1 MLQSVFATV
10 GFYLLKQLLFW
21 LQGTELIGFT
31 KIKCTSTRDAISALQ
46 NIMMLRRQLSVQQN
60 HVKHPSTIYVSLE
73 LTRVEG
79 RF

>member
-1 MLQSVFATV
+1 MLLSVFATV

-21 LQGTELIGFT
+21 LQGMELCGFT
-31 KIKCTSTRDAISALQ
+31 KVKCTSTREAISALQ
-46 NIMMLRRQLSVQQN
+46 NIMMLRRQLPVQPN
-60 HVKHPSTIYVSLE
+60 HVNHPSSIYVSVE